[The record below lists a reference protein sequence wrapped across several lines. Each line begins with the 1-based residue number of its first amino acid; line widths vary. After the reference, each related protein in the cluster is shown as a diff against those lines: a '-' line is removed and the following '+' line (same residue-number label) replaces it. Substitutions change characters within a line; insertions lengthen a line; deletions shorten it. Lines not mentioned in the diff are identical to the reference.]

1 MSSSDSTPKSPPE
14 ECMSCRIISTAT
26 LGGTGVYV
34 WRAAGPGTP
43 GSVFGKTIMRIFGVG
58 VWS

>member
-1 MSSSDSTPKSPPE
+1 PKPPPE

-34 WRAAGPGTP
+34 WRAAGSGAP

-58 VWS
+58 